1 MKGEEERDEGG
12 GGGRGGDRSGLGKV
26 YSWIDNCIGA
36 KGSVN

>member
-1 MKGEEERDEGG
+1 MRGEKKEEGMRK
-12 GGGRGGDRSGLGKV
+12 RDRSGLGIA